1 MVDTNKTTIR
11 KQQELKAHN
20 FVIGIKI
27 KLNKIININAL
38 PNIQSTPQ
46 KTTIF
51 IVETPTLVILF
62 FINCGEPTK
71 PSLSRNCCQI
81 NINYAETRTLRVT
94 GDLMFVV

>member
-38 PNIQSTPQ
+38 QNIQSTPQ
-46 KTTIF
+46 KTLIF
-51 IVETPTLVILF
+51 IVVDTNLVILLLM
-62 FINCGEPTK
+62 NCGDA
-71 PSLSRNCCQI
+71 SN
-81 NINYAETRTLRVT
+81 TLVSGHVR
-94 GDLMFVV
+94 L